1 MEIIYIF
8 KILNKSCDMHVSI
21 DAVIDHWSFWLLI
34 QLMHRNKLKRHML
47 LIASK
52 IFSKPKSQTLTNT
65 MFSGVWFVI
74 YIRKVKHKTSSKSC
88 WMVSILDFYQNKKN
102 ASQCFYRQKWIL
114 FTFVLVFVQLY
125 QDIDV
130 LNK

>member
-47 LIASK
+47 LLASK

-65 MFSGVWFVI
+65 MFSGACQRKFDMLSI
-74 YIRKVKHKTSSKSC
+74 FAMLNIRRH
-88 WMVSILDFYQNKKN
+88 LN
-102 ASQCFYRQKWIL
+102 
-114 FTFVLVFVQLY
+114 LVEW
-125 QDIDV
+125 
-130 LNK
+130 

>member
-21 DAVIDHWSFWLLI
+21 DAGLLI

-65 MFSGVWFVI
+65 MFSGACQ
-74 YIRKVKHKTSSKSC
+74 RKFD
-88 WMVSILDFYQNKKN
+88 M
-102 ASQCFYRQKWIL
+102 
-114 FTFVLVFVQLY
+114 
-125 QDIDV
+125 
-130 LNK
+130 